1 MHRPDT
7 LPDTLKDSDL
17 GLTQS
22 TFRLARRYRLRFTT
36 LPKLDDP
43 KWTEMDRKSGVEKR
57 SNPTRT
63 NSEQLRP
70 LTGAGLP
77 RQPVYGLV
85 QSRLG
90 NLCQAASA

>member
-7 LPDTLKDSDL
+7 LPDMLKDSDL

-43 KWTEMDRKSGVEKR
+43 KWTENQGSRKD
-57 SNPTRT
+57 PTPPART
-63 NSEQLRP
+63 LNSYVR
-70 LTGAGLP
+70 
-77 RQPVYGLV
+77 
-85 QSRLG
+85 
-90 NLCQAASA
+90 